1 MLLLPDMK
9 ELSWAGNRKY
19 TVFRGQ
25 RSMYCSHSLTSMYDT
40 QENISKFSYKMT
52 QLWFEIS

>member
-19 TVFRGQ
+19 KVFRGQ
-25 RSMYCSHSLTSMYDT
+25 RSMYCSHSLTSMYD
-40 QENISKFSYKMT
+40 KFSYKMT